1 MSYWGIL
8 PAAGSG
14 ARFGSAVPKQY
25 LPLQGRAVL
34 SWSLEALL
42 AAPVKALAVAL
53 SADDRRWPTLSWTRD
68 SRIIACQG
76 GAQRQ
81 QSVLAALG
89 ALGEEALEDDWVMVH
104 DAVRPCVRSDDIL
117 RLIRETVAAGADG
130 GLLGWPADNALK
142 RVAAD
147 GILRENVSRRD
158 CWNAATPQMFRLG
171 VLRGALRRAEAG
183 QQSHPDESAAVMAA
197 GGRVVMVPC
206 ARDNIKITHEPDLA
220 LAAAILA
227 ARQGNSQ

>member
-1 MSYWGIL
+1 MCWGIL

-25 LPLQGRAVL
+25 LPLHGRAVL

-42 AAPVKALAVAL
+42 AVPVKALAVAL
-53 SADDRRWPTLSWTRD
+53 GPDDSHWPALGRDQD
-68 SRIIACQG
+68 SRIIACRG

-81 QSVLAALG
+81 QSVLG
-89 ALGEEALEDDWVMVH
+89 ALRALEGRARDDDWVLVH
-104 DAVRPCVRSDDIL
+104 DAVRPCVRGDDIL
-117 RLIRETVAAGADG
+117 RLVRETGAAGADG

-147 GILRENVSRRD
+147 GVVRDNMSRQD
-158 CWNAATPQMFRLG
+158 CWNAATPQMFRFG
-171 VLRGALRRAEAG
+171 VLRQALHRAEAE

-197 GGRVVMVPC
+197 GGSVIMVPC
-206 ARDNIKITHEPDLA
+206 ARDNIKITREPDLE
-220 LAAAILA
+220 LASAILA